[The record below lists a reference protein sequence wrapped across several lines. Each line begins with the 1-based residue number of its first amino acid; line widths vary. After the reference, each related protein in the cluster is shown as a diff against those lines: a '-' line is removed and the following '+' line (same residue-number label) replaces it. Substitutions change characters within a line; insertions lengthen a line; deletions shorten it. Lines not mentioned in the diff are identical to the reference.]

1 VLDRKTVACFLELYE
16 MRLDPR
22 KTAKSLV
29 NFLSFGHSARSASKN
44 PLRIKDDDL
53 INLSP

>member
-1 VLDRKTVACFLELYE
+1 VLDREMMACFLELHE

-22 KTAKSLV
+22 KTAKPHV
-29 NFLSFGHSARSASKN
+29 DFLPIGYPAQPAFEN